1 MFATTLL
8 IGSTL
13 RPGQNRSRMQRANPR
28 HLQVE
33 YSLLHLQ
40 AEVSLTEV
48 RSQLIC
54 RIMLYRV
61 LRYIDV
67 GGEFKNEL
75 HSEQES

>member
-1 MFATTLL
+1 
-8 IGSTL
+8 
-13 RPGQNRSRMQRANPR
+13 MQRAIPR

-40 AEVSLTEV
+40 AEVSLAEV

-61 LRYIDV
+61 LRHIDV
-67 GGEFKNEL
+67 GGEFKTNFILSKNPENNEYRN
-75 HSEQES
+75 